1 MVARQY
7 STSPTSSP
15 PDYRE
20 SPNSSTALAPR
31 QKMLTTLITRM
42 YLTCSPG
49 QLPDQQG
56 LMALVVAWDQALE
69 TIPDSHL
76 IECFRRG
83 FELHSAGDQRTFPMP
98 ATVVLHAWQELR
110 TERAAYAYAQP
121 QPVAGYLP
129 SGEPEP
135 YYNIGPLV
143 AELKVWAKRLGWWQ
157 DAPPDPEMPQQ
168 LADPKMALLLRYAV
182 AIRRFYQQSPAD
194 CAEFVRE
201 MATALVAENPQ
212 IDFDFVLLEV
222 HGFDELPPVAV
233 ARECKVCRGMK
244 HVALVDRSLERAPS
258 AIGTMPCPKCG
269 GR

>member
-1 MVARQY
+1 LLEAW
-7 STSPTSSP
+7 
-15 PDYRE
+15 E
-20 SPNSSTALAPR
+20 IALA
-31 QKMLTTLITRM
+31 
-42 YLTCSPG
+42 
-49 QLPDQQG
+49 D
-56 LMALVVAWDQALE
+56 
-69 TIPDSHL
+69 IPDHRL
-76 IECFRRG
+76 DEAFTRAIRNHREPFLLGHDAVIRAYD
-83 FELHSAGDQRTFPMP
+83 ELKQETLAYRNQAP
-98 ATVVLHAWQELR
+98 A
-110 TERAAYAYAQP
+110 
-121 QPVAGYLP
+121 PVAGYLP

-135 YYNIGPLV
+135 YYNIAPLV
-143 AELKVWAKRLGWWQ
+143 AELKAWAKLLGWWQ

-222 HGFDELPPVAV
+222 HAFDELPPVQA
-233 ARECKVCRGMK
+233 AQECKVCRGMK
-244 HVALVDRSLERAPS
+244 HVALVDRGLERAPS